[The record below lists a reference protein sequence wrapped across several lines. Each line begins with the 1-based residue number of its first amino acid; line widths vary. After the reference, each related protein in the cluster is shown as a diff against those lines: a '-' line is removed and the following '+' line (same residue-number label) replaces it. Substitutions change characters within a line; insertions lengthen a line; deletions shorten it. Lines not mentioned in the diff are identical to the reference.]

1 MANPPTQNPAA
12 AVLSFKTANASAIAR
27 VLERAERNG
36 AKAARKKTSA
46 IRHML
51 HPRSTLL
58 GSALTMALNHHGQ
71 TARGKA
77 SIRQVAPDT
86 GGRPYH
92 FGFTSVTKG
101 QSARGGRPAPQAGG
115 ASAAP
120 GSGSGGSGHGGTGPG
135 NGSAHH
141 PSTSGS
147 GQAGSSQQPAAGS
160 REGAHQKYTERD
172 SALDKDARPIEQE
185 LQGARGQERGKG
197 RSLDEEGVVG
207 EQSLEAGPQPH
218 AVVLRQAEAGLGRES
233 EGQEPGQHGQTR
245 DTAET
250 QRWLEEQVAAAP
262 GLSAR
267 STEGAAQAYIE
278 NPGKVERLRG
288 TTASFGTI
296 ADTLEE
302 RLEFWD
308 LVHKHESKDG
318 RTQSRLVLELPHEAT
333 AQARHEI
340 VRRYTDELR
349 EKGIPFWASIHAPTR
364 KNDYRNHHAHVV
376 FIDRPAQ
383 KMAHPETGDLVWDFT
398 VEQVHRTK
406 TSGNIRR
413 TYPYRQKRDLDMRR
427 RGYIKEARARF
438 SDITNDVMERHGLEI
453 RYDPRSY
460 KDMGLDVT
468 PMAHVT
474 RILADKTRS
483 QQFVVMDPGWTCRM
497 VDEEMRAAAARR
509 DDTYQALRA
518 TEERLQQTAG
528 HIRKVTASN
537 AKLPRHMRL
546 SPGHVLTTR
555 IAGALTTKMMEIE
568 RERLTEVFFD
578 EAMVRTLT
586 RIAEATTPRV
596 HSRGPARVY
605 NPASAPDPQDLA
617 DLNHAA
623 LEELA
628 AFRIGQR
635 LRGQHFRLRR
645 NQALDRWQQ
654 AAAPATSSASPPP
667 SDSRREPPSRSQTL
681 APPADRPGGSAPPSR
696 PTPPPPP
703 APDRGPRPR
712 IPSFGRTQQTAPPTI
727 QTSFGRV
734 YDGRAAAAVQ
744 PSRFAAQITA
754 RMTTMTSAI
763 LRDAD
768 GPMDVA
774 RASSD
779 FVAMT
784 SAMMTAVRSGLFAG
798 VQRPTDSAAERP
810 PPSRDHASPAAA
822 APEQRPQEYASPGP
836 TGQTRAPSTPRQQPA
851 RKAEPAQTT
860 GSLRRTY
867 KHGPAPMASARSTAQ
882 PLGKEA
888 PTPAMTGKL
897 DPRSVDRALHQATFP
912 DRQDSRG
919 PAPGHVVRVT
929 PAITGSGRTE
939 IPDQS
944 PRPGVECILPQ
955 GSAAGTQSPGVDKK
969 PLAAPPSLPVAVTQ
983 PGFLQRAELRTEPSK
998 KVRSPGH
1005 SAEKEDKEKRKET
1018 DDNETKIIDK
1028 GFVAAEELKRRKRR
1042 RAILTRKIRDNQG
1055 MDI

>member
-1 MANPPTQNPAA
+1 MASPPTQDPAA

-27 VLERAERNG
+27 VLERAERNA
-36 AKAARKKTSA
+36 AKAARNKTSA

-120 GSGSGGSGHGGTGPG
+120 GGGERGGAGPG
-135 NGSAHH
+135 DGSTHRSSA
-141 PSTSGS
+141 SGS
-147 GQAGSSQQPAAGS
+147 GQSGNSQQPAAGS

-185 LQGARGQERGKG
+185 LQGERGKG
-197 RSLDEEGVVG
+197 RGKDRSLDEEGVIG
-207 EQSLEAGPQPH
+207 EQFLEAGPQPR
-218 AVVLRQAEAGLGRES
+218 AVVLRQAEAGLGKDSGDKGPE
-233 EGQEPGQHGQTR
+233 QHGQAR
-245 DTAET
+245 DAAEA

-267 STEGAAQAYIE
+267 STESAAQAYIE

-308 LVHKHESKDG
+308 LVHRHESKDG

-376 FIDRPAQ
+376 FVDRPAQ
-383 KMAHPETGDLVWDFT
+383 KMAHPETGELVWDFT
-398 VEQVHRTK
+398 IEQVHRTK

-413 TYPYRQKRDLDMRR
+413 TYPHRQVRDPDMRR

-438 SDITNDVMERHGLEI
+438 SDITNDVMERHGLEV

-483 QQFVVMDPGWTCRM
+483 QQFVVMDPGWTRRM
-497 VDEEMRAAAARR
+497 VDDEMRAAAARR

-586 RIAEATTPRV
+586 RIAEATTPKI

-605 NPASAPDPQDLA
+605 NPASAPNPQDLA

-628 AFRIGQR
+628 AFRISQR
-635 LRGQHFRLRR
+635 LRGQHFRLRH
-645 NQALDRWQQ
+645 NQTLDRWRQ
-654 AAAPATSSASPPP
+654 AAAPAASPAPP
-667 SDSRREPPSRSQTL
+667 AAVHGGRESPSRSPAL
-681 APPADRPGGSAPPSR
+681 APPTNRPGGTTPPPQ
-696 PTPPPPP
+696 PTPPQPP

-712 IPSFGRTQQTAPPTI
+712 IPSFGRTQQAAPPTI

-734 YDGRAAAAVQ
+734 YDGRAAAAAQ

-784 SAMMTAVRSGLFAG
+784 SAMMTVVRSGLFAS
-798 VQRPTDSAAERP
+798 VQRPADPAAERTP
-810 PPSRDHASPAAA
+810 PAGDHAPPAAA

-836 TGQTRAPSTPRQQPA
+836 TGQTRAPSTPQQQPA
-851 RKAEPAQTT
+851 RKTEPAQTT
-860 GSLRRTY
+860 GSLRRAY
-867 KHGPAPMASARSTAQ
+867 GYGPAPMASARSTAQ
-882 PLGKEA
+882 PSGKEP
-888 PTPAMTGKL
+888 PTPAVTGKL
-897 DPRSVDRALHQATFP
+897 DPSSVDRALHPATFP
-912 DRQDSRG
+912 HRQDSRG

-929 PAITGSGRTE
+929 PAITASGRTE
-939 IPDQS
+939 IPGQS
-944 PRPGVECILPQ
+944 PRLGVERTLPR
-955 GSAAGTQSPGVDKK
+955 GSAAGTQSPGVNKE
-969 PLAAPPSLPVAVTQ
+969 PLATPPSLPVAVRQ
-983 PGFLQRAELRTEPSK
+983 LGFFQRAELRTEPSK
-998 KVRSPGH
+998 KVQSPGH

-1042 RAILTRKIRDNQG
+1042 RAILARKIRDNQG
-1055 MDI
+1055 MDV